1 MRIPEN
7 SGDVDKWLRLIRADG
22 VGPVTFARL
31 LKRFGSVDAALG
43 ASVAGLAKVEGVG
56 FKTAERIAASRGTFD
71 AEAELERAGKL
82 GVWLVHMEDARYPT
96 VLKQIYD
103 PPPVLYV
110 KGTLG
115 REDNLAVAIV
125 GSRRCSLYGQ
135 EQASR
140 LAHLLAAAG
149 CTIVSGLARGIDSAA
164 HQGALAAEG
173 RTLAVQ
179 GCGLAQAYPPENKR
193 LFELISQSG
202 ACISELPL
210 RYEPLAE
217 NFPTRNRIIAGLGL
231 GTIVIEASPRS
242 GALITA
248 KTALESNREVMAVP
262 GKVDSPLS
270 KGPHRL
276 IKEGARLVES
286 VEDVM
291 EALGYVGGQLKEHT
305 AVASR
310 AAVEKVE
317 APLFEKATPNL
328 KGHERTVFESLGKE
342 PQHVD
347 QIIAETNLPA
357 GAVNASVVSLRLKG
371 LIKQLPGNL
380 FARP

>member
-1 MRIPEN
+1 M
-7 SGDVDKWLRLIRADG
+7 
-22 VGPVTFARL
+22 
-31 LKRFGSVDAALG
+31 
-43 ASVAGLAKVEGVG
+43 
-56 FKTAERIAASRGTFD
+56 
-71 AEAELERAGKL
+71 
-82 GVWLVHMEDARYPT
+82 
-96 VLKQIYD
+96 
-103 PPPVLYV
+103 
-110 KGTLG
+110 
-115 REDNLAVAIV
+115 
-125 GSRRCSLYGQ
+125 
-135 EQASR
+135 
-140 LAHLLAAAG
+140 
-149 CTIVSGLARGIDSAA
+149 
-164 HQGALAAEG
+164 
-173 RTLAVQ
+173 
-179 GCGLAQAYPPENKR
+179 
-193 LFELISQSG
+193 
-202 ACISELPL
+202 
-210 RYEPLAE
+210 AE
-217 NFPTRNRIIAGLGL
+217 NFPTRNRIIAGLTL

-291 EALGYVGGQLKEHT
+291 EALGYVGDQLKEHT
-305 AVASR
+305 TVASR

-317 APLFEKATPNL
+317 APLFEKAKPRL
-328 KGHERTVFESLGKE
+328 KGHERTVYESLGKE

-357 GAVNASVVSLRLKG
+357 GAVNASVVSLRLTG